1 MPFLCLE
8 RLVSCRGSGGRL
20 LQVECRLMKAGAGPA
35 IPFVCLLAILPVA
48 CGGPSRTVPEDPHRL
63 AEDLVRRLILVDT
76 HIDVPERLH
85 KQMENIS
92 EKTVKGN
99 FDYPRAVAGGLDA
112 PFMSIYVPASYQKEG
127 GAKAY
132 AEGLIDMVEGFTSKW
147 PDKFALARSPED
159 IRRNSASGRISL
171 PMGMENGAPIEDDL
185 ANLKHFYDRGI
196 RYITLTHSEDNQI
209 SDSSYN
215 EEERRWHGLSPFGRQ
230 VVEEMNRLGIMVDI
244 SHVSDDAF
252 RQVMELSRAPAIA
265 SHSSCRRFTPG
276 WERNMSDEMIQ
287 ALAAKGGVIMINF
300 GSAFLTK
307 EANKASDDASK
318 ARKAWKKSL
327 GHDPT
332 DEESEA
338 WSDQYWKEHP
348 RVYARL
354 DDVVAHIDHVVRL
367 AGIEHVG
374 IGSDFDGVGDSLPEG
389 LKDVSGYPNLVA
401 VLLERG
407 YSQDDIEKIC
417 GGNIL
422 RVWSEV
428 ERVAA
433 ASR

>member
-1 MPFLCLE
+1 
-8 RLVSCRGSGGRL
+8 
-20 LQVECRLMKAGAGPA
+20 MKARATPA
-35 IPFVCLLAILPVA
+35 ISFVCLLALVPAA
-48 CGGPSRTVPEDPHRL
+48 CVGPSRTVPEDRQRL
-63 AEDLVRRLILVDT
+63 AQELVRRLILVDT
-76 HIDVPERLH
+76 HIDVPERLQE
-85 KQMENIS
+85 QMEDIS
-92 EKTVKGN
+92 QRTAKGN

-112 PFMSIYVPASYQKEG
+112 PFMSIYVPASYQKNG
-127 GAKAY
+127 GAKAL
-132 AEGLIDMVEGFTSKW
+132 AEKLIDMVEGFASRW
-147 PDKFALARSPED
+147 PGKFALARSPDD
-159 IRRNSASGRISL
+159 IRRNTAAGRISL

-185 ANLKHFYDRGI
+185 ANLRHFYDRGI

-209 SDSSYN
+209 CDSSYN
-215 EEERRWHGLSPFGRQ
+215 EKERRWHGLSPFGRQ

-287 ALAAKGGVIMINF
+287 ALSARGGVIMINF
-300 GSAFLTK
+300 GSAFLTP
-307 EANKASDDASK
+307 EANKANDAFSK
-318 ARKAWKKSL
+318 ARTAWKEGL
-327 GHDPT
+327 GREPAS
-332 DEESEA
+332 EESKA
-338 WSDQYWKEHP
+338 FSDQYWKEHP

-354 DDVVAHIDHVVRL
+354 DDVVTHIEHVAKL
-367 AGIEHVG
+367 AGIDHVG

-401 VLLERG
+401 ALLERG
-407 YSQDDIEKIC
+407 YSQKDIGKIC